1 MTAPEPMSW
10 TQAEPIVRDAVR
22 YTAVVLLV
30 GRNPDNPEAVFVDE
44 IRNPA
49 RELDDAALVRALRD
63 LADQIETRAERPGT

>member
-30 GRNPDNPEAVFVDE
+30 GRDPDNPDGVFVDE

-63 LADQIETRAERPGT
+63 LIDRVEGRADRAGQ